1 MATNEGL
8 SITENIDNKRYYRID
23 KDGVLYKLP
32 SVTTVLGNMTDQS
45 SLENWRKRIGYAE
58 AERISRFSANRGTCM
73 HQKLEFWFTSDIEDP
88 KARLEDVNKKMA
100 EFVKENG
107 YTEDELRV
115 GNQLFD
121 KLYICGFFRRIDSI
135 VEMEETLYSF
145 DNGGYAGRV
154 DCIYKNNSGE
164 NVLLDF
170 KTSKHTKQKEWITNY
185 LLQLSAYFNAY
196 YQMTGIELDKAE
208 LWISCEIDPPQLVE
222 ISKEELKIWLK
233 HFLRLVKG
241 YHEKFDYLLEERKQ
255 EKTEMSESTTKLY
268 ENLKVRSLTS
278 NQVDDKKKL
287 IKSENTKTPIFDMNR
302 FLKYK
307 KPLFGEIQEYLLEPN
322 FAENV
327 KINISTDDNI
337 VEILPSNDVFY
348 DFVIRIKTA
357 DGNVEYKYYDT
368 KIAFDEGEVYI
379 SEAKEKDLKSKFESK
394 TNKIDGVILVGTYDA
409 LHPNNKHG
417 HLYAKPY
424 SKLKECMESNNGGW
438 NIPTSIFKT
447 NTVTCEEFYYGWER
461 EKRFDKYNKEY
472 GVSVNDFNY
481 ITRGVFNK
489 FKLDINNITKSNTSE
504 EDCIDFLLKVRK
516 SIYKCA
522 KELNISDDNIM
533 ILIKRLDKKFKQKEN
548 I

>member
-1 MATNEGL
+1 MATNESL

-23 KDGVLYKLP
+23 KDGVLHKLP
-32 SVTTVLGNMTDQS
+32 SVTTILGNMTDQS
-45 SLENWRKRIGYAE
+45 SLENWRKRIGYEE

-135 VEMEETLYSF
+135 IEMEETLYSF

-170 KTSKHTKQKEWITNY
+170 KTAKHTKQKEWITNY

-255 EKTEMSESTTKLY
+255 EKTEMSENTKNLY
-268 ENLKVRSLTS
+268 EHLKVRSLTS
-278 NQVDDKKKL
+278 NQVDDKKKP
-287 IKSENTKTPIFDMNR
+287 IKSKSMKPQGFDVTR
-302 FLKYK
+302 FLKYNRPIPGLFSEYGLETNMGFNVQANLSNPK
-307 KPLFGEIQEYLLEPN
+307 KNEIILVQPFMLHMDFGIVLKDINHWANYTYDVKIANNGVVYLSNATYMYMAQQYVNNGNDWIIVVCTPETFNPN
-322 FAENV
+322 EFNDKGHGPRFYQKQFSKIMHNV
-327 KINISTDDNI
+327 KSTTNGYVI
-337 VEILPSNDVFY
+337 DVTEF
-348 DFVIRIKTA
+348 TENT
-357 DGNVEYKYYDT
+357 GS
-368 KIAFDEGEVYI
+368 GE
-379 SEAKEKDLKSKFESK
+379 E
-394 TNKIDGVILVGTYDA
+394 
-409 LHPNNKHG
+409 H
-417 HLYAKPY
+417 
-424 SKLKECMESNNGGW
+424 
-438 NIPTSIFKT
+438 
-447 NTVTCEEFYYGWER
+447 YYGWKND
-461 EKRFDKYNKEY
+461 KRFNTIIDDY
-472 GVSVNDFNY
+472 GVSVNEYNHIMSYVYNTLYDDS
-481 ITRGVFNK
+481 
-489 FKLDINNITKSNTSE
+489 DINITEKECLDYLNKLRKAMFEYGINELHIE
-504 EDCIDFLLKVRK
+504 ETRMRTFIKTLDNQFKNRK
-516 SIYKCA
+516 
-522 KELNISDDNIM
+522 
-533 ILIKRLDKKFKQKEN
+533 
-548 I
+548 

>member
-1 MATNEGL
+1 MSTNKSL
-8 SITENIDNKRYYRID
+8 SITENIDNKRYYHID
-23 KDGVLYKLP
+23 KDGVLHKLP

-135 VEMEETLYSF
+135 IEMEETLYSF

-170 KTSKHTKQKEWITNY
+170 KTAKRTKKKEWITNY
-185 LLQLSAYFNAY
+185 LLQLSAYFNAH

-255 EKTEMSESTTKLY
+255 EKIEMSEGTKNIY
-268 ENLKVRSLTS
+268 EHLKVRCLIP
-278 NQVDDKKKL
+278 NQEDDKKKT
-287 IKSENTKTPIFDMNR
+287 KSESIKNLNFNMHR
-302 FLKYK
+302 FAKNYN
-307 KPLFGEIQEYLLEPN
+307 KPWFGILQEYLIEPN

-327 KINISTDDNI
+327 KINISTDDNV

-348 DFVIRIKTA
+348 DFIIRIKTA
-357 DGNVEYKYYDT
+357 DGNVEYKYCDT
-368 KIAFDEGEVYI
+368 KIAFDEGKVYI
-379 SEAKEKDLKSKFESK
+379 SSSKEKDLKSKFESK

-409 LHPNNKHG
+409 LNPTNKHG

-424 SKLKECMESNNGGW
+424 SKIKERMEPNDNGW
-438 NIPTSIFKT
+438 NIPTSVFKK
-447 NTVTCEEFYYGWER
+447 NTVTDEEFYYGWEH

-472 GVSVNDFNY
+472 GVSVNDFNN
-481 ITRGVFNK
+481 ITCSVFNK
-489 FKLDINNITKSNTSE
+489 FKLDINTITKSNTSE
-504 EDCIDFLLKVRK
+504 EDCLGFLVKVRT

-522 KELNISDDNIM
+522 KELNISNDNIK
-533 ILIKRLDKKFKQKEN
+533 ILIKQLDKKFKQKEN
-548 I
+548 T